1 MIKMQV
7 SLCDVLEAFSISA
20 TVPNRMINNTTELL
34 DLIRMCY
41 RLTELLNDIGITP
54 DEEDDI

>member
-1 MIKMQV
+1 MQV

-20 TVPNRMINNTTELL
+20 TVPNRMINSTTELL

-41 RLTELLNDIGITP
+41 RLTELLNEIGNTP